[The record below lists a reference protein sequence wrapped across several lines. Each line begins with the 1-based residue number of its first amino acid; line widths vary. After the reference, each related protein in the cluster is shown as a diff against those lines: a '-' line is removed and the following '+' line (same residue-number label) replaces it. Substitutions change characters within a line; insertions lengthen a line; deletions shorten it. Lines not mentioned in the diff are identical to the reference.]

1 MCNVFLKK
9 KNNEQI
15 NTQRRILE
23 ASCDMKGNK
32 QKQIAYPHVN
42 G

>member
-1 MCNVFLKK
+1 MSRGGFLH
-9 KNNEQI
+9 KNAQI
-15 NTQRRILE
+15 NPQRRILE
-23 ASCDMKGNK
+23 AYCDMKGNK

>member
-1 MCNVFLKK
+1 MSRGRFLHKMNK
-9 KNNEQI
+9 LT
-15 NTQRRILE
+15 TQRRILE